1 MSQTSK
7 IQMMIHNAQG
17 AFMGTFC
24 GETPEEL
31 LQNIRNSQYNLLDC
45 KGDTDRYI
53 FDGDKILAN
62 DYDREV
68 VAE

>member
-7 IQMMIHNAQG
+7 IQMIIHNAQG

-24 GETPEEL
+24 GETPDEL
-31 LQNIRNSQYNLLDC
+31 LQVIRASEYDLSDC
-45 KGDTDRYI
+45 KGDTDLYI
-53 FDGDKILAN
+53 FDGQKILAN